1 MQLLPPLCWQTPENL
16 LSSAKMKIGFQQKS
30 HVTRIFWCGQ
40 GLEGS
45 QDRSC
50 ENKISIY
57 AAFEGKGEGGN
68 LATKWPQ
75 DVLQDQ

>member
-1 MQLLPPLCWQTPENL
+1 MSQESVGVDEVLP
-16 LSSAKMKIGFQQKS
+16 
-30 HVTRIFWCGQ
+30 
-40 GLEGS
+40 EGS